1 MAVYKDLIANK
12 GKRTLVHLELLRII
26 AILLVIFH
34 HTNTRGFFLFSVSEG
49 SPLYPFY
56 LFLSVACVMG
66 VPLFFMA
73 SGALLLGR
81 EESIGTIYKKRVL
94 RIAVVLVVVSFL
106 YALYESAES
115 GTPFRFADF
124 IKTMYSSQVTYPLW
138 FLYAYLALLMML
150 PFLRRL
156 AKGMTGKEYIYLA
169 GMSLLFVGVI
179 PILQYRL
186 TAGEVSINSNIRGAL
201 FTATSIVFFLMGYF
215 LEHKLPE
222 KYYTL
227 KNAWIGIVLSLICI
241 GVCCYMTTYQIGI
254 TGVSKE
260 GSTSFHHSLIAIP
273 AYTTYFCVRLFF
285 MRRKQKREFRPWTLK
300 TICFLGSMTFGIY
313 LLEEFLRTETIF
325 IFDAMQPVIRTLPA
339 CIVWVLIVFAIGV
352 VLTYLIKK
360 IPFVGKYI

>member
-1 MAVYKDLIANK
+1 MAVREAFITKGNK
-12 GKRTLVHLELLRII
+12 RILVHLELLRII

-34 HTNTRGFFLFSVSEG
+34 HTNTRGYFLFSVSEG
-49 SPLYPFY
+49 LPLYPLY
-56 LFLSVACVMG
+56 LFMSIACVMG

-94 RIAVVLVVVSFL
+94 RMAVILVVVSFL

-115 GTPFRFADF
+115 GTPFRFADY
-124 IKTMYSSQVTYPLW
+124 IKTMFSSQVTYPLW
-138 FLYAYLALLMML
+138 FLYAYLALMMML

-156 AKGMTGKEYIYLA
+156 AQGMTGKEYVYLA

-186 TAGEVSINSNIRGAL
+186 TAGELSLNNNIRGAL

-215 LEHKLPE
+215 LEHVLSE

-241 GVCCYMTTYQIGI
+241 GVCCYMTTYQIHL

-285 MRRKQKREFRPWTLK
+285 MRRKQKRGFRPWILK
-300 TICFLGSMTFGIY
+300 AICFLGSMTFGIY
-313 LLEEFLRTETIF
+313 LLEEFLRTETLPIF
-325 IFDAMQPVIRTLPA
+325 NAMKPVISSMPA
-339 CIVWVLIVFAIGV
+339 CLIWVLIVFAIGV